1 MDGMVKGNN
10 GNVFDTKMHGNQ
22 GKYSILMVGKLE
34 SQELI

>member
-1 MDGMVKGNN
+1 MEWSKVAK

-22 GKYSILMVGKLE
+22 GKYSILMGAKLE